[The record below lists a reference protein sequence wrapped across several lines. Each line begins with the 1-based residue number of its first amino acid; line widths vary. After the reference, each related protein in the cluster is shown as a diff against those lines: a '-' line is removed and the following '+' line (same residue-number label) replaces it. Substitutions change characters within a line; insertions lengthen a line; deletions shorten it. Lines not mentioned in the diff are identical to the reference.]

1 MGNNLFG
8 AGIAGELASEL
19 GPLFPKYKLQKRSV
33 ANRVA
38 GSLTS
43 GKKVSFRSFTC
54 RGILSAYAE
63 DRIDG
68 TNVKSGDR
76 KVLIL
81 GDTLPKGV
89 VPQPGD
95 RIQAEG
101 STFTIIEV
109 GRDPDAA
116 TYTCQVR
123 D

>member
-1 MGNNLFG
+1 MGNRLFNVD
-8 AGIAGELASEL
+8 IAGELNAAMGSL
-19 GPLFPKYKLQKRSV
+19 LPKYKLLKRSV
-33 ANRVA
+33 ADRTS

-43 GKKVSFRSFTC
+43 GRAVSFRSFSC

-81 GDTLPKGV
+81 GDSLPKGV
-89 VPQPGD
+89 VPAPDD
-95 RIQAEG
+95 RIEAEG
-101 STFTIIEV
+101 STFTVIEV